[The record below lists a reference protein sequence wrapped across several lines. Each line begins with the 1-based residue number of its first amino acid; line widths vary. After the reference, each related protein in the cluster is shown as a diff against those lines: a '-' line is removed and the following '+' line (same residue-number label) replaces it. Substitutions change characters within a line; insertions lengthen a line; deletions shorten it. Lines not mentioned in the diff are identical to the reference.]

1 MRVAIA
7 RVYAVSE
14 IVFVNLPRRFDET
27 LFSIEGDDIY
37 RAEIAQHKLGGKSGV
52 CRCSAAQPH
61 FPTA

>member
-27 LFSIEGDDIY
+27 LFSIEGDDLH
-37 RAEIAQHKLGGKSGV
+37 RAELLSTSWAVSQECAVARPLN
-52 CRCSAAQPH
+52 RD